1 MLKLLYNS
9 WIDKID
15 LIFDIWLHDFA
26 VVDPDND
33 YIKCRMAAGSYECGG
48 ICNGLRDAN
57 LDGVSTSCRISCS
70 TSCSTSCTPSLP

>member
-9 WIDKID
+9 WTDKID
-15 LIFDIWLHDFA
+15 VILDIRLYDFS

-33 YIKCRMAAGSYECGG
+33 YIKCRMAAGFYECGG
-48 ICNGLRDAN
+48 ICNGLRGAS

-70 TSCSTSCTPSLP
+70 TSCTPYLP